1 MRKLANIAVKKTA
14 KGDFN
19 MELLYFY
26 LIATMPGGLL
36 GYLWNDDVYQKEKN
50 ELLLT
55 LVDKM
60 KEAKEY
66 RTQKEWLL
74 EELDKLGIRN
84 EELEVEATFEVSQPD
99 GNQTSKVTA

>member
-1 MRKLANIAVKKTA
+1 
-14 KGDFN
+14 

-26 LIATMPGGLL
+26 LIATMLGGLM

-50 ELLLT
+50 ELLL
-55 LVDKM
+55 LLIDKM

-74 EELDKLGIRN
+74 EELKKTKEWG
-84 EELEVEATFEVSQPD
+84 ATVDSRQLAVGSEQSE
-99 GNQTSKVTA
+99 KVAA